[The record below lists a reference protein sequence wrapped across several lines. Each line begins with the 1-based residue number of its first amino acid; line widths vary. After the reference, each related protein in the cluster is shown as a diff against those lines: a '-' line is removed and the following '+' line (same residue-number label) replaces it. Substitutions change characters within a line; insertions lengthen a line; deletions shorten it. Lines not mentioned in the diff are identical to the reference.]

1 MSSVIERWHKV
12 VEAQDPRGLADL
24 LADEVVFHSPVV
36 HTPQVGKPITTLYL
50 SAAFKTLNEPGHFK
64 YLREVVDGNNAVLE
78 FQTEIDGI
86 TINGI
91 DMIQWNDEGKI
102 VDFKVMVRPLKA
114 VNAIHAAMGRML
126 EAIKPV
132 KA

>member
-12 VEAQDPRGLADL
+12 VEAQNPSGLADL

-36 HTPQVGKPITTLYL
+36 HTPQVGKSITTLYL
-50 SAAFKTLNEPGHFK
+50 SAAFKTLNEPGHFR

-91 DMIQWNDEGKI
+91 DMIQWK
-102 VDFKVMVRPLKA
+102 
-114 VNAIHAAMGRML
+114 
-126 EAIKPV
+126 
-132 KA
+132 

>member
-12 VEAQDPRGLADL
+12 VEAQDSSGLADL

-50 SAAFKTLNEPGHFK
+50 SAAFKTLNEPGHFR

-126 EAIKPV
+126 DAIKPA

>member
-12 VEAQDPRGLADL
+12 VEAQDPSGLADL

-64 YLREVVDGNNAVLE
+64 ICVKSLMVTTRY
-78 FQTEIDGI
+78 
-86 TINGI
+86 
-91 DMIQWNDEGKI
+91 WN
-102 VDFKVMVRPLKA
+102 FRPRLTA
-114 VNAIHAAMGRML
+114 LPSMAST
-126 EAIKPV
+126 
-132 KA
+132 

>member
-1 MSSVIERWHKV
+1 MERWHKV
-12 VEAQDPRGLADL
+12 VEAQDPSGLADL

-36 HTPQVGKPITTLYL
+36 HTPQVGKAITTLYL
-50 SAAFKTLNEPGHFK
+50 SAAFKTLNAPGHFR
-64 YLREVVDGNNAVLE
+64 YLREIVDGNNAVLE

-91 DMIQWNDEGKI
+91 DMIQWNDDGKI

-126 EAIKPV
+126 EAIKPA